1 MRKTLFFF
9 LVFLFLLPAF
19 SGLAFAEES
28 ETKID
33 DRKYWITP
41 KGYADKINAEM
52 EYRQS
57 RPKDSPLNQYI
68 YNPAPL
74 KTPNDDPY
82 ANDSRNRKNVLP

>member
-9 LVFLFLLPAF
+9 LVFVFLLMLSCF
-19 SGLAFAEES
+19 TFADES

-33 DRKYWITP
+33 DRKYWIKP
-41 KGYADKINAEM
+41 KRYAGKINAEM
-52 EYRQS
+52 EYSQS
-57 RPKDSPLNQYI
+57 RPKDSPLNQHI

-82 ANDSRNRKNVLP
+82 ANDTRNRKSVLR